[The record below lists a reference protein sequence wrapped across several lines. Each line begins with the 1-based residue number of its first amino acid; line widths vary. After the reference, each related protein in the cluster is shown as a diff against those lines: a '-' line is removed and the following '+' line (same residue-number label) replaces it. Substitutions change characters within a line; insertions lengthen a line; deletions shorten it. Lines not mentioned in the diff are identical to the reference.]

1 MEDWKIYTKTGDRG
15 ETSLLGGRR
24 VPKHHLKI
32 EAYGTADE
40 LNAFIG
46 YLRDQEISAHD
57 KDVLLEIQ
65 DRVFTA
71 ESLLA
76 CDDGCKPEYLP
87 NMQEADITLLEQ
99 EIDRMNET
107 LPPLKHF
114 ILPGGHPAI
123 SQAHICRCV
132 CRRAE
137 RIITQIAEQE
147 QVDDLIIQYF
157 NRLSDYFFVLARKI
171 GHEKGIPDLE
181 WKARV

>member
-1 MEDWKIYTKTGDRG
+1 MEEWKIYTKTGDKG
-15 ETSLLGGRR
+15 ITSLLGGRR

-40 LNAFIG
+40 LNVFIG
-46 YLRDQEISAHD
+46 LLRDQEINGHY
-57 KDVLLEIQ
+57 KDLLLEIQ

-76 CDDGCKPEYLP
+76 CDDGCQPEYLP
-87 NMQEADITLLEQ
+87 NMHEDDITLLEK
-99 EIDRMNET
+99 EIDKMNET
-107 LPPLKHF
+107 LPELKHF

-123 SQAHICRCV
+123 SHAHICRCI

-137 RIITQIAEQE
+137 RIITQLAEHAK
-147 QVDDLIIQYF
+147 VDELVIQYF

-171 GHEKGIPDLE
+171 AHDKGIPDIE